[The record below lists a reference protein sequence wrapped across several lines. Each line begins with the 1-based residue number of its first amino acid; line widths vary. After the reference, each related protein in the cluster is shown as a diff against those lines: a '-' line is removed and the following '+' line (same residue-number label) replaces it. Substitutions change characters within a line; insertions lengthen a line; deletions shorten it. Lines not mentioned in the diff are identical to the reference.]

1 MSRMASK
8 THSTRSTNSK
18 KTNSKQ
24 SEEFKID
31 AEHLSEKITD
41 LINEGTVRKIT
52 IKNKSGNTLM
62 SFPLTIGIIGVA
74 LAPILAAV
82 GTLAALVS
90 ECTISV
96 ERD

>member
-1 MSRMASK
+1 MAK
-8 THSTRSTNSK
+8 K
-18 KTNSKQ
+18 KTQARSSGSANAKKT
-24 SEEFKID
+24 EEFKID

-52 IKNKSGNTLM
+52 VKSKTGNVLM

-82 GTLAALVS
+82 GTLAALVG
-90 ECTISV
+90 ECTISI